1 MCGIIG
7 GIGNN
12 IFDDIKQGLYRLE
25 YRGYDSVGISYI
37 FDNKIVVKKRSGNVN
52 DFFNHYSQSVNCNLI
67 IGHTRWATTGIVN
80 DANAHPHL
88 SFNSIFSIV
97 HNGIIEN
104 YEEIKN
110 ELISEGYHFKSD
122 TDSEVI
128 VNLIEK
134 FYLDGDKNVLDCL
147 KKVSSRLIGNFSIA
161 LIDVNEPDYLYFY
174 KRKSPLLVGIGK
186 NKHYI
191 ASDIYAIS
199 TFCEKFIDI
208 GDDNYGF
215 ITSNKTFIFDKS
227 GLKKINYY
235 KQNFENINNDL
246 CGYEH
251 FMLKEIEEIPN
262 VIQTIIDEYT
272 KENYR
277 FNTNDLLNK
286 ISEFDCIIFIGCG
299 SSYNAGKILSR
310 LTDCLDKPSF
320 VFIAS
325 EWSNYPKSYGKNP
338 IFVILSQSGET
349 MDDIK
354 CIDIINKK
362 GYSTILLTNNEY
374 STLAKK
380 STYVLP
386 IYSKNEV
393 AVASTKT
400 YVAMIAVYLLFIFAI
415 TKDKTILSNLRS
427 AIEAINDI
435 ILRKNEIKNIA
446 HKIKNLQSVVFLGRG
461 YDYDICLEASL
472 KLKETAYINSQA
484 IPSGELKHGP
494 IAFVD
499 NNVAIFT
506 FFSDVNTFSAT
517 LNNVEEVK
525 IRGGN
530 IYNITNKSLK
540 TPNDSFVCMDTDLR
554 VCALV
559 KSVFAFYLAYYTAEY
574 KKLPIDK
581 PRNLAKSVTVD

>member
-37 FDNKIVVKKRSGNVN
+37 FDNKIVVKKRSGNVD
-52 DFFNHYSQSVNCNLI
+52 DFFNHYSQNVNCNLI
-67 IGHTRWATTGIVN
+67 IGHTRWATTGIAN
-80 DANAHPHL
+80 DINAHPHL
-88 SFNSIFSIV
+88 SFNSFFSIV

-104 YEEIKN
+104 YKEIKN
-110 ELISEGYHFKSD
+110 ELINKGYAFKSD

-134 FYLDGDKNVLDCL
+134 YYLDGNKDVLDCL

-161 LIDVNEPDYLYFY
+161 LIDLNEPNRLYFY
-174 KRKSPLLVGIGK
+174 KRKSPLLVGVGK
-186 NKHYI
+186 NKNYL

-208 GDDNYGF
+208 SDDDYGF
-215 ITSNKTFIFDKS
+215 ITSNEVFIYDGN
-227 GLKKINYY
+227 GLKKIKYC
-235 KQNFENINNDL
+235 KQNFEYVNNDL
-246 CGYEH
+246 CGYKH
-251 FMLKEIEEIPN
+251 YMLKEIEEIPN
-262 VIQTIIDEYT
+262 VIQTNIDEYT
-272 KENYR
+272 KENNRYYPH
-277 FNTNDLLNK
+277 DLLNK
-286 ISEFDCIIFIGCG
+286 INEFDCVIFIGCG

-310 LTDCLDKPSF
+310 LTDCLNKSSF
-320 VFIAS
+320 VFVAS
-325 EWSNYPKSYGKNP
+325 EWSNYPKIYGKNP
-338 IFVILSQSGET
+338 VFVILSQSGET

-354 CIDIINKK
+354 CIDILNKK
-362 GYSTILLTNNEY
+362 RYPTILLTNNEY

-386 IYSKNEV
+386 IFSKNEV

-400 YVAMIAVYLLFIFAI
+400 YVAMITVYLLFIFAI

-435 ILRKNEIKNIA
+435 ISRKNEIRNIA
-446 HKIKNLQSVVFLGRG
+446 NKIKDLQSVIFLGRC

-499 NNVAIFT
+499 DSVAIFT
-506 FFSDVNTFSAT
+506 FFSDINTFLAT

-540 TPNDSFVCMDTDLR
+540 TPNDSFACMDTDLR